1 MADEIVTSRD
11 EGTLVITI
19 NRPASRNALNEAAG
33 RGIAAAVD
41 VLDSDDSLRAG
52 VLWGG
57 GGTFC
62 AGMDLKAFL
71 RGETPEVPGRGLAGI
86 TQARPAKPLIAAVE
100 GFALAGGLE
109 LALACDLI
117 VAGRSAVFGLP
128 EVQRALV
135 AAAGGVLSLPQ
146 RIPMA
151 IAMQMILTGDP
162 IDATRAY
169 EVGLVNAVVDDDQV
183 LPTALALARRIATN
197 GPLAVVTSKRLAYAG
212 REWSDVERW
221 ARQQPDAER
230 IFASAD
236 AREGARAFAEKR
248 APKWTGT

>member
-1 MADEIVTSRD
+1 MADEILTSRD

-19 NRPASRNALNEAAG
+19 NRPESRNALNEAAG

-41 VLDSDDSLRAG
+41 LLDSDDGLRTG
-52 VLWGG
+52 VLWGS

-109 LALACDLI
+109 LALACDLV
-117 VAGRSAVFGLP
+117 VAGRSARFGLP
-128 EVQRALV
+128 EVQRALF

-151 IAMQMILTGDP
+151 IAMEMILTGDP

-183 LPTALALARRIATN
+183 LSTAVTLARRIATN

-212 REWSDVERW
+212 REWSDTERW
-221 ARQQPDAER
+221 ARQQPHLER
-230 IFASAD
+230 VFASAD